1 MIVSCFIILGGK
13 HRNSALQAE
22 DLFFVYLNKLA
33 HTHTHTHTH
42 AHAHTSA
49 AGVGWVEGGAIVLG
63 KKRDS
68 KYLYFVEGRKVICA
82 SWTRFRSFRE

>member
-22 DLFFVYLNKLA
+22 DLFFVYLNKL
-33 HTHTHTHTH
+33 THTHTH

-63 KKRDS
+63 KKRGS
-68 KYLYFVEGRKVICA
+68 KYLYSVEGRNVICA